1 MLLGLDFDNT
11 LVTYDKLFYELA
23 LEKSLINTSMPPTK
37 KAIRDY
43 LRSVDNENSFTL
55 LQGEVYGSCILRA
68 EPSPGMI
75 NALLLL
81 KSEGF
86 KTVLVSHKT
95 RHPYAGP
102 KYDLHEAAL
111 SWLDKHKFFSDSF
124 MGWKSSDVFFEP
136 TKLDK
141 INKICSLNCTH
152 YIDDLPEILDLIPDS
167 ITRVLYSPTTSQSL
181 FEGYK
186 VLSDWS
192 KAIPEFFA
200 LKK

>member
-23 LEKSLINTSMPPTK
+23 IEKGLISESIAPTK

-43 LRSVDNENSFTL
+43 LRSVDDENSFTL

-75 NALLLL
+75 DALLLL
-81 KSEGF
+81 KSAGL

-95 RHPYAGP
+95 KYPYAGP

-111 SWLDKHKFFSDSF
+111 SWLDKYNFFSDSF
-124 MGWKSSDVFFEP
+124 MGWATSDVFFEP
-136 TKLDK
+136 TKVDK
-141 INKICSLNCTH
+141 INKICELKCTH
-152 YIDDLPEILDLIPDS
+152 YIDDLPEILALIPES
-167 ITRVLYSPTTSQSL
+167 ITRFLYSPTISQTQ

-186 VLSDWS
+186 VLNDWS
-192 KAIPEFFA
+192 KATPVF
-200 LKK
+200 LN